1 MDVYSVAT
9 KEKNDFSKC
18 YPLLGEKYI
27 SNYFYSLKTYYKV
40 KYKVYNS
47 TQTVFVHK
55 VRWMSWMIT
64 LGFVKN

>member
-40 KYKVYNS
+40 KYKVYDS
-47 TQTVFVHK
+47 TQTVFVYK
-55 VRWMSWMIT
+55 VR
-64 LGFVKN
+64 